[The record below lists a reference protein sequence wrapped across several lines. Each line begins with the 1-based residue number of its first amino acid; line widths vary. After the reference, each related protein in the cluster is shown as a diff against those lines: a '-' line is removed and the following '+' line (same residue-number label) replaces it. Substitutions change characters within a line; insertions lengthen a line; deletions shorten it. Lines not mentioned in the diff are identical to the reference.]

1 MTKYTVIYVVENDV
15 LWRFYECE
23 AVNGDAAED
32 ACNAAHPGCEVLWV
46 NEGHGPDSQ
55 HMGSIDD

>member
-1 MTKYTVIYVVENDV
+1 VA
-15 LWRFYECE
+15 FYECE